1 MPLCSLEE
9 ALADLKAGK
18 FVIVVDDEQ
27 RENEGDLVMFAE
39 TVTPEAVNFAVTEA
53 RGLLCMP
60 IVGERLDELDIPL
73 MIPQNTSS
81 RSPWYKRV
89 RRPSPCQ

>member
-9 ALADLKAGK
+9 ALEDLKAGK

-60 IVGERLDELDIPL
+60 IKIGRAHV
-73 MIPQNTSS
+73 
-81 RSPWYKRV
+81 
-89 RRPSPCQ
+89 